1 MTQQLLRIRFALF
14 IAVRGRVD
22 VSNNKMAS
30 ADEYYDLNED
40 SRAEQLRHA
49 ELLRKYEAQ
58 KRGRNIALP
67 TTIGS

>member
-1 MTQQLLRIRFALF
+1 
-14 IAVRGRVD
+14 
-22 VSNNKMAS
+22 MAS